1 MADMEEVSM
10 ENEDVNTNGGVGE
23 LPSQGGAGG
32 GSSAS
37 NGRGP
42 PARLDS
48 MLSLPKKKS
57 GTVGASSNLVNS
69 IVGAGI
75 IGIPYALKQSGLIA
89 GLFLLGL
96 VGFLTD
102 RSLRVIVNLASFHP
116 ALKGRGIY
124 TFEKLASYPFGR
136 LGSGFVLTNMFVM
149 AYGAM
154 VAYMIIIK
162 DTVPTVL
169 GIAPDS
175 TNREVVLVI
184 TTVAI
189 ILPLSMMRDMASLS
203 FTSMVSVLA
212 DIILVGFVAGFAPI
226 KESVSEAGGFG
237 EVLSEHWIRPQL
249 FIGLGIISTA
259 MACQHSAFIVSGS
272 LENKTQRRW
281 STVTVTSLSF
291 ATALCAVM
299 GICGFLGFLGETQ
312 GDVLNN
318 FPADSAVSNGARML
332 LAITMF
338 FTYPMESFVARHV
351 SVMLLHQGDMDAL
364 NNDRGREGGGY
375 LCLNRRR
382 CWTLALYVAA
392 LIPGLFLNDLGP
404 VLSIT
409 GSLGG
414 SCIAYVAPGLVYLGI
429 NGEAFQDLCRS
440 MARNWSHK
448 HDDTI
453 EKDAPQEGAGELE
466 LPVAGDAGQ
475 RMAENGNG
483 ETDAQQPGPADL
495 PVAGEKRTLT
505 IMQPDFAKPFWWY
518 LGLFP
523 IWWAIASSGRMGM
536 QEKLGNAVE
545 AHPSSS
551 PEEGADVDPDTT
563 EHVDVLGDEYPPTK
577 GGFCMA
583 IFFILFGVVG
593 LVVGLVSNIAAVVMH
608 P

>member
-1 MADMEEVSM
+1 MAEDMEEVQM
-10 ENEDVNTNGGVGE
+10 DNEDVNTNGGVGE
-23 LPSQGGAGG
+23 LPSQEG
-32 GSSAS
+32 GSVD
-37 NGRGP
+37 GRGP

-48 MLSLPKKKS
+48 MMSLPKKKS
-57 GTVGASSNLVNS
+57 GVFGASSNLVNS

-75 IGIPYALKQSGLIA
+75 IGIPYAIRQSGFIA
-89 GLFLLGL
+89 GLVLLGL

-116 ALKGRGIY
+116 SLKGKGIY

-169 GIAPDS
+169 GVAS
-175 TNREVVLVI
+175 GSLAREAILVVTTLV
-184 TTVAI
+184 I
-189 ILPLSMMRDMASLS
+189 ILPLSMLRDMASLS

-226 KESVSEAGGFG
+226 KETVSEAGGIG
-237 EVLSEHWIRPQL
+237 EILQEHWIRPSL

-281 STVTVTSLSF
+281 STVTIISISF
-291 ATALCAVM
+291 ATVLCAIM
-299 GICGFLGFLGETQ
+299 GICGFLGFLGDTQ

-318 FPADSAVSNGARML
+318 FPTDSLVSNGARML

-351 SVMLLHQGDMDAL
+351 LVMLLHQGDMDAL
-364 NNDRGREGGGY
+364 YNERGREGGGY

-382 CWTLALYVAA
+382 SWTLALYLAA

-414 SCIAYVAPGLVYLGI
+414 SCIAYIAPGLVYLGV

-440 MARNWSHK
+440 MARNWNHK
-448 HDDTI
+448 HDDKI
-453 EKDAPQEGAGELE
+453 EKDAPLEGAGELE
-466 LPVAGDAGQ
+466 LPVAGDADQ
-475 RMAENGNG
+475 RMAGNG
-483 ETDAQQPGPADL
+483 DGENEAGQPGPSDL

-505 IMQPDFAKPFWWY
+505 MQPDFRKPCWWY

-536 QEKLGNAVE
+536 REKLGDTVE
-545 AHPSSS
+545 ARSSS
-551 PEEGADVDPDTT
+551 PEGAGDDPDTT

-583 IFFILFGVVG
+583 IFFIIFGVLGV
-593 LVVGLVSNIAAVVMH
+593 VVGLVSNIAVQFSGPH